1 MQKSRENALYF
12 FIILLCVVGII
23 YVSVLVFKTPRQK
36 EAFTEL
42 YLKFEKCSKDGPCF
56 TKIEFEKNRVLVDIN
71 NNGVFDNDEVFKKG
85 DTFSFRNRY
94 WNIVDVSETQIL
106 FGKYPKEIERGEFNF
121 TFVIINH
128 LGKAHEYNYTI
139 KYNELVVSSEKISI
153 ENEEK
158 IEIDATILASE
169 IGEAKISII
178 LDTGEEVHFWLRV
191 L

>member
-1 MQKSRENALYF
+1 
-12 FIILLCVVGII
+12 VGII
-23 YVSVLVFKTPRQK
+23 YVSVIVLKTPSQK

-42 YLKFEKCSKDGPCF
+42 YLKFEKCNKDSPCF
-56 TKIEFEKNRVLVDIN
+56 TKFEFEKNRVLVDIN
-71 NNGVFDNDEVFKKG
+71 NNGVFDNDEVFRKG

-106 FGKYPKEIERGEFNF
+106 FGKYPKEIERGECNF

-139 KYNELVVSSEKISI
+139 KYNEMIVSSEKISI

-158 IEIDATILASE
+158 MEIDATILASE
-169 IGEAKISII
+169 TGEAKISII
-178 LDTGEEVHFWLRV
+178 LDTGEEVHFWLKV
-191 L
+191 F